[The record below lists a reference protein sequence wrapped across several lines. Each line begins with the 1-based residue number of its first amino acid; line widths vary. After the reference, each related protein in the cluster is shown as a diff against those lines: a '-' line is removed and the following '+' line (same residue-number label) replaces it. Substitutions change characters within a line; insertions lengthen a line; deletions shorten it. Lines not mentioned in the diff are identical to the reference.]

1 MGHIKN
7 VLHRMLRLKTYS
19 AVAKLCFN
27 NANNT
32 KYSTDSVCVGGGGT
46 NISERRTPLSHLLGR
61 CAPPR
66 RVTLHRG
73 GGGVRVR
80 HAAGGSKKT

>member
-1 MGHIKN
+1 MC
-7 VLHRMLRLKTYS
+7 L
-19 AVAKLCFN
+19 LCNIFDSGD
-27 NANNT
+27 AGCAC
-32 KYSTDSVCVGGGGT
+32 YSTDSGGGGET

-66 RVTLHRG
+66 RVILHRG

-80 HAAGGSKKT
+80 HAAG